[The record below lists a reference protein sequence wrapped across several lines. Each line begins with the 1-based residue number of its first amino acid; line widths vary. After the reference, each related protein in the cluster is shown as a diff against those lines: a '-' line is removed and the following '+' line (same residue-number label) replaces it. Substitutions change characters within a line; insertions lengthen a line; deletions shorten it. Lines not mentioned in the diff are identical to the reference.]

1 MLQISSSINNT
12 PLKPSVNFGRTQSFG
27 KMEDTETTGREK
39 TKEEIKAEKLRKFA
53 QIAAENIEDGKKGPS
68 ALKTFG
74 IVSAL
79 TLASGLTAGA
89 LTGRGYVVLNE
100 LTGWMNKAGRKLIK
114 GINFTG
120 EKMSVKAKTET
131 RGVKG
136 YIITTTNKAIDWL
149 KKYSTHGVEKD
160 LKAIVT
166 QEKQDIAKC
175 LASLRASIKKA
186 NPDIVFDKKS
196 LKEAVDK
203 ALKNDKKFQELIA
216 KAAKERDTLTGY
228 NLLKKGT
235 KISAGTMAGA
245 GALKE
250 STADRNDDGVPDCVQ
265 RKGSHQNAT
274 KKVTEAL
281 IECAIDS
288 CL

>member
-12 PLKPSVNFGRTQSFG
+12 PLKPSVNFGRAQNFG
-27 KMEDTETTGREK
+27 QMEETESTGREK
-39 TKEEIKAEKLRKFA
+39 SKEEIKAEKLRKFA
-53 QIAAENIEDGKKGPS
+53 QIAAENMEDGKKGPG

-89 LTGRGYVVLNE
+89 LAGRGYVFLNE
-100 LTGWMNKAGRKLIK
+100 FTGLINKAGRKLIK
-114 GINFTG
+114 GINFAG
-120 EKMSVKAKTET
+120 EKISVKANTKPQ
-131 RGVKG
+131 GIKG
-136 YIITTTNKAIDWL
+136 YVINTTNKALEGL

-160 LKAIVT
+160 LKAIIT
-166 QEKQDIAKC
+166 QEKQDIVKY
-175 LASLRASIKKA
+175 LTSLRASIKKA
-186 NPDIVFDKKS
+186 NPEIIFDKKS
-196 LKEAVDK
+196 MKDAVNK
-203 ALKNDKKFQELIA
+203 ALKDDKKFQELIE
-216 KAAKERDTLTGY
+216 KAAKEKDTLTGY
-228 NLLKKGT
+228 NLLKKGV
-235 KISAGTMAGA
+235 KISTGTMASA

-250 STADRNDDGVPDCVQ
+250 STADRNDDGIPDCVQ

-288 CL
+288 CT